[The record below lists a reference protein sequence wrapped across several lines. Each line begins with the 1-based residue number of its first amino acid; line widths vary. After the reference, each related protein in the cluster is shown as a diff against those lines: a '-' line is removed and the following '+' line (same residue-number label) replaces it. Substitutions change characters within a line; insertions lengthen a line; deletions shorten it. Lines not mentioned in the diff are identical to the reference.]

1 MSFFHHIS
9 LSDPDPLGA
18 GLREE
23 IAYEQTEE
31 QSQDFTKDID
41 GEELTEEWAEIM
53 DDLHKDP
60 EWFDDRSV
68 DE

>member
-9 LSDPDPLGA
+9 LSDPDPLGG

-23 IAYEQTEE
+23 IAEE
-31 QSQDFTKDID
+31 Q
-41 GEELTEEWAEIM
+41 EESEAQEFASDLDATILAERWEEVVN
-53 DDLHKDP
+53 DLHEDP
-60 EWFDDRSV
+60 DWFDFSH

>member
-9 LSDPDPLGA
+9 LPQPDPLGA

-23 IAYEQTEE
+23 IAAE
-31 QSQDFTKDID
+31 QSEGESQGFADDLD
-41 GEELTEEWAEIM
+41 GDKLTEEWAEIM

-60 EWFDDRSV
+60 EWFDDLSV